1 MIGCTSQQSSTFQI
15 EATYES
21 RIDRSAQFRLGID
34 YALARYAELP
44 ISRST
49 TVARSYEAIES
60 RNALDPLGSQ
70 NVDQA
75 RGVGQSILH
84 NVVHDIPVPLCPILR
99 RQNLEVPR
107 KMVARR
113 ERERCTLGS
122 YSHFPFQGALAQRS
136 HEKMPNR
143 GSDSKEKGCAEKRVE
158 LPRIDQV

>member
-1 MIGCTSQQSSTFQI
+1 MIGCTSQQSSAFQI

-21 RIDRSAQFRLGID
+21 RIDRSAQFHLGID
-34 YALARYAELP
+34 YALTRYAELP

-49 TVARSYEAIES
+49 TVARSYEAIKS

-75 RGVGQSILH
+75 WGVGQSILH

-107 KMVARR
+107 TMVARR
-113 ERERCTLGS
+113 ERAVHVRQLLS
-122 YSHFPFQGALAQRS
+122 FPISGGISAEVTQQNAKPWIGFQG
-136 HEKMPNR
+136 
-143 GSDSKEKGCAEKRVE
+143 KGVCRKKA
-158 LPRIDQV
+158 